1 MHSPIK
7 KAGVCDVNLT
17 ANQKDR
23 FQRKKIGILSASV
36 HSPEQAP
43 FDFTTALSLNSTL
56 SAWNILTWE
65 YFPSLCEIV
74 PDL

>member
-23 FQRKKIGILSASV
+23 FQRKKMENGIR
-36 HSPEQAP
+36 
-43 FDFTTALSLNSTL
+43 TALNKHPL
-56 SAWNILTWE
+56 IL
-65 YFPSLCEIV
+65 LQ
-74 PDL
+74 L